1 MSASTHIASL
11 HEELLG
17 MTRAKIAAIDPAM
30 LKLLGVGLGGATLG
44 GLGAHLATR
53 HADEER
59 RLQTRNRAFGAG
71 VAAGVAGPQV
81 VQGLYNIARGSGFLP
96 GGMG

>member
-1 MSASTHIASL
+1 MKTIATL

-17 MTRAKIAAIDPAM
+17 SVREKVAAIDPSV
-30 LKLLGVGLGGATLG
+30 LKLLGVGLGGAAVG
-44 GLGAHLATR
+44 GIGAHLATR

-71 VAAGVAGPQV
+71 MATGLAGPQ
-81 VQGLYNIARGSGFLP
+81 LARGTYDLARRVGLLP
-96 GGMG
+96 EGMAA